1 LSDEWDFY
9 FARVNDAVSSI
20 FVDLGIRPDVPVE
33 TRPWLLW
40 VWVKLQ
46 SPNPDGL
53 STSDEAPKLNAI
65 GEALDAT
72 VSATCG
78 AQLVGRITGNSR
90 REFYF
95 YAAEPG
101 ELTASVANAMKVFA
115 EYTYETGSTFQP
127 EWEQYLMLYPSE
139 TNLERMKNRRV
150 LEALAEQGDSHTI
163 PRKVDHWLYFGDEA
177 SRAAC
182 RETLAAIDFAVED
195 EGMAEEDGGLQ
206 SLIDADL
213 RFHRAVLKAAHN
225 PYLEMVLDPVMSTFL
240 QQIKLSNSFNPGL
253 DMHRHIFIEI
263 RERNS
268 VGARQAVRRL
278 MKSTLED
285 SRRALKNIP

>member
-1 LSDEWDFY
+1 M
-9 FARVNDAVSSI
+9 A
-20 FVDLGIRPDVPVE
+20 FVKKNLATERMFMTCHDPRSRTNFVCFKFKFVPAPRGASEEPGIRLKGITMQKRSFRNGRLSEQVLHEMQRLITEEYPEPGSRLPKETELAERFQVSRIVVREAMKILEDRGMVE
-33 TRPWLLW
+33 VRAGRGTLT
-40 VWVKLQ
+40 VA
-46 SPNPDGL
+46 PNPDRVKESL
-53 STSDEAPKLNAI
+53 LWLFRDQPMPTMAEMELMLELRQVLEETSASL
-65 GEALDAT
+65 
-72 VSATCG
+72 
-78 AQLVGRITGNSR
+78 
-90 REFYF
+90 
-95 YAAEPG
+95 
-101 ELTASVANAMKVFA
+101 ASVRATEEDLK
-115 EYTYETGSTFQP
+115 EIES
-127 EWEQYLMLYPSE
+127 
-139 TNLERMKNRRV
+139 
-150 LEALAEQGDSHTI
+150 ALH
-163 PRKVDHWLYFGDEA
+163 
-177 SRAAC
+177 C
-182 RETLAAIDFAVED
+182 
-195 EGMAEEDGGLQ
+195 MAEEDGGLQ